1 MYVPKYQLPKSQ
13 KYVIKKNKDLLSQAS
28 KSVVQET
35 TSEKR
40 LFRLSQLKNG
50 FQFPKKDRMN
60 ESLD

>member
-1 MYVPKYQLPKSQ
+1 MR
-13 KYVIKKNKDLLSQAS
+13 KNKDLLKEAS
-28 KSVVQET
+28 KSIINET

-60 ESLD
+60 EVLDESI